1 MNGEVDGE
9 VNGCKLRRS
18 YRHSGISYPS
28 MKPKQTLAAI
38 VAAAFL
44 VLSGC
49 SGNVIEGKKI
59 DYKSAGKGKEL
70 EVPSDLSAPP
80 TSDRYAVPEAS
91 SGSATFSEY
100 SENQAAKPGEP
111 STAVVL
117 PVRQDKEKMHIER
130 AGSQRWLV
138 VQAEPD
144 QLWPVVREFWQDSG
158 FLIDRD
164 APEIGIM
171 ETDWAEN
178 RAKIPDSVLRRL
190 IGKVMDQAYSY
201 PERDRFRTR
210 LERGDEGTTEIYIS
224 HRGAYQV
231 VIGERDTEQT
241 KWQMRPTDPELEAEM
256 LSRLMTRLGA
266 KPEQIDAQK
275 QPQASETRA
284 EITKN
289 GETPESLLLRDSFDR
304 AWRRV
309 GLALDRVGFTV
320 EDRDRSKGLYFV
332 RYVDPESVD
341 EKSESFFSKLAFWRD
356 SDAAKKQEQ
365 YRISVANS
373 DKGSEVRV
381 LNSEGQK
388 ATTANAGRILSLL
401 QAELK

>member
-1 MNGEVDGE
+1 MNS
-9 VNGCKLRRS
+9 R
-18 YRHSGISYPS
+18 
-28 MKPKQTLAAI
+28 QTLAAALAVFI
-38 VAAAFL
+38 

-49 SGNVIEGKKI
+49 SGKVIEGKKI
-59 DYKSAGKGKEL
+59 DYKSAGKGKAL

-111 STAVVL
+111 STATVL
-117 PVRQDKEKMHIER
+117 PVREPKDNMHIER

-138 VQAEPD
+138 VQSEPD
-144 QLWPVVREFWQDSG
+144 QLWPTVREFWQDSG
-158 FLIDRD
+158 FLIERD
-164 APEIGIM
+164 SPEIGIM

-178 RAKIPDSVLRRL
+178 RAKIDDSVIRRL
-190 IGKVMDQAYSY
+190 LGKVMEQAYSY
-201 PERDRFRTR
+201 PERDKFRTR
-210 LERGDEGTTEIYIS
+210 LERGAEGSTEIYIS

-231 VIGERDTEQT
+231 VVGERDTEQT

-256 LSRLMTRLGA
+256 LSRLMARLGA
-266 KPEQIDAQK
+266 KPGQIEAQK
-275 QPQASETRA
+275 KPEAGQERA
-284 EITKN
+284 ELTKN
-289 GETPESLLLRDSFDR
+289 GAAPEALLLRDSFDR

-320 EDRDRSKGLYFV
+320 EDRDRSKGLYYV

-341 EKSESFFSKLAFWRD
+341 EKSESFMSKLAFWRS

-365 YRISVANS
+365 YRISVANA
-373 DKGSEVRV
+373 DKGSEIRV
-381 LNSEGQK
+381 LNSEGEK